1 MGKFESL
8 FYKTNTCL
16 QKESAK
22 WRTCVLTCLA
32 CSHALRARVL
42 DVLVCSI
49 NLACLACFIKMTC
62 LVCFKKW
69 RVCRASKIGVFDML
83 HKMACVKLLNCFL
96 DVYSDGALVNCRFW
110 MRSEVLDGRKKICK
124 PIFTIFVFV
133 LNLKFFVWI
142 QIFIHIYRIQKQIS
156 WLPSINPKFS
166 LPVSSN
172 KVKNSWSVK
181 EVLIFSTN
189 RMTKLNKSS
198 ILW

>member
-1 MGKFESL
+1 
-8 FYKTNTCL
+8 
-16 QKESAK
+16 
-22 WRTCVLTCLA
+22 
-32 CSHALRARVL
+32 
-42 DVLVCSI
+42 
-49 NLACLACFIKMTC
+49 
-62 LVCFKKW
+62 
-69 RVCRASKIGVFDML
+69 ML
-83 HKMACVKLLNCFL
+83 HKMACVKLSNCFL

-133 LNLKFFVWI
+133 LNLNFFVWI

-198 ILW
+198 ILWSNLCETQMEIVDIRRREVTKLWCESWHYVTRTSSDVNICNPQLFSLLTKDFYRT